1 MNIFKQYAVALV
13 AVLLLVGLSFGLI
26 VSFNLIVEDRKYL
39 ENELNM
45 LDEKYNQL
53 QQEVTEI
60 ETSRQKM
67 VLLMQVY
74 RDGINILNERIT
86 TNESEIED
94 NYDRLVAVDNWIKDE
109 IVLAEQIARSVVV
122 NEVIE
127 EEEIIE
133 EGTEEKIEE
142 LVEDP
147 PIIPS
152 APDVPEI
159 VEEETP
165 VVYACPNRDRS
176 VELNRYIRRLEF
188 EKSTSVVLNYD
199 VIEGQIVNRVF
210 TNGTGDTSRRL
221 YDALE
226 RYLIDS
232 AIIIEP
238 EGRDCRL
245 PFRIN
250 VE

>member
-1 MNIFKQYAVALV
+1 MNIFKQYAMSLV

-26 VSFNLIVEDRKYL
+26 VSFNLIEQDRKYL

-60 ETSRQKM
+60 ENSRQKM
-67 VLLMQVY
+67 VLLMGVY
-74 RDGINILNERIT
+74 RDGINILNDRIT

-109 IVLAEQIARSVVV
+109 IVLAEQIARSVVA

-142 LVEDP
+142 LM
-147 PIIPS
+147 
-152 APDVPEI
+152 
-159 VEEETP
+159 
-165 VVYACPNRDRS
+165 
-176 VELNRYIRRLEF
+176 
-188 EKSTSVVLNYD
+188 
-199 VIEGQIVNRVF
+199 
-210 TNGTGDTSRRL
+210 
-221 YDALE
+221 
-226 RYLIDS
+226 LISS
-232 AIIIEP
+232 AIN
-238 EGRDCRL
+238 
-245 PFRIN
+245 F
-250 VE
+250 